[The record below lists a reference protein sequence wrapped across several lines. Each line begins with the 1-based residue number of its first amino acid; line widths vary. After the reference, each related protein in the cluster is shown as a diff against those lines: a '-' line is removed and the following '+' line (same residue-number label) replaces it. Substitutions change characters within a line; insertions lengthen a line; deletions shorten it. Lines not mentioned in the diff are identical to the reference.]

1 MKKTLSFVTT
11 CALGA
16 LCTVAIAAP
25 YFNTPTTAKAAE
37 FFHSP
42 TGGFAPEI
50 KGFENENEDCTALLK
65 LTPFE
70 KRSYLSEDATE
81 TFEDAYDS
89 LASETDV
96 TEICEDLEGL
106 LKELKLDTTQAAVS
120 EIFNLSFDD
129 CDGHDDH
136 DESTVKLEINS
147 VDTFVALLQYVDEEW
162 VLVENVKVN
171 KNKGT
176 LTFDVT
182 EFTPFAIVVDT
193 SEFVKV
199 EEPDADVE
207 AAKQE
212 IIKET
217 GITAGIS
224 LAALMFLV
232 KMFENN

>member
-1 MKKTLSFVTT
+1 MKKTLTFVTT

-37 FFHSP
+37 FFPSP

-50 KGFENENEDCTALLK
+50 KDFENENEDCTALLK

-70 KRSYLSEDATE
+70 KRDNLSEDAKAA
-81 TFEDAYDS
+81 FEEAYES
-89 LASETDV
+89 IASETDV
-96 TEICEDLEGL
+96 TELSSDLEDLLE
-106 LKELKLDTTQAAVS
+106 ELELDATQAAVS
-120 EIFNLSFDD
+120 EIFNLSFED

-136 DESTVKLEINS
+136 DESTVKLAINAA
-147 VDTFVALLQYVDEEW
+147 DTFVALLQYVDEEW
-162 VLVENVKVN
+162 VLVENAKVN

-199 EEPDADVE
+199 EEPAADVE

-212 IIKET
+212 ILKET
-217 GITAGIS
+217 GATAGIS
-224 LAALMFLV
+224 LVALMFLV
-232 KMFENN
+232 KMFANN